1 MGSGWKTDCRWRGAG
16 GKTFMEKREKEAKQE
31 DRLIGYSLAFALFGK
46 ASLADW
52 WSLVSI

>member
-1 MGSGWKTDCRWRGAG
+1 MRSGWKTDCRWRGAG

-31 DRLIGYSLAFALFGK
+31 NRLIGYSLAFALFGK